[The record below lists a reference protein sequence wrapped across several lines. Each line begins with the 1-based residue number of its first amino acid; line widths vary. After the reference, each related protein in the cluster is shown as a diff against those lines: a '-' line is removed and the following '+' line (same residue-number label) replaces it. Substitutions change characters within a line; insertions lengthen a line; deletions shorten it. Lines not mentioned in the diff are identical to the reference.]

1 MGVPG
6 LWDII
11 HVVGTSTAIGR
22 LAVLDGF
29 QHNVSNRRGY
39 RIGIDA
45 SIWLHH
51 ASFCQGGENPGLRLL
66 FFRVLN
72 LLRWPILPL
81 FMFDGR
87 ARPKTKRGS
96 KLGKSGSHALTK
108 DFKTML
114 SLMGVEWREAAGEA
128 EAELA
133 QLNRYASLD
142 AVMTDDV
149 DAFLFGAQ
157 TVIKNPG
164 INLSGN
170 KSKPA
175 IDKRGKASKHHV
187 WVYTADAIQSH
198 PGVRMTRGGMIL
210 FALLNGG
217 DYHTGVDKI
226 GKVIAHGLARCG
238 FGDSLLTAYQ
248 NRNSQDIRTFLTQW
262 RAEMTQELHTNSK
275 GFLPHICASTSIPDT
290 FPDMGALKNY
300 VEPAVFATQA
310 GRGGGGLRDARSF
323 NIAALA
329 AFCEEKFGEWGFRDV
344 IIKRFRTLVWPSAV
358 MHLLRHSTLD
368 RDEKPIRNGV
378 RPPAVGTPASLV
390 QKYLGGPVSIQRA
403 DAIADAFI
411 NKGTVRPAVQ
421 PVDDTYPLGLRIVR
435 SRQHVSTDEM
445 LEYLVEFSPIQF
457 VELANSGI
465 KGFRGASPTNDSEE
479 LDENGNVMVGAR
491 TTGKLPPPPRSAVQL
506 WIPSVV
512 LAEVYPELGEEFRS
526 RPTRANRRAPLAT
539 QGRVATEPQDEDMSD
554 TITIES
560 SPPRR
565 ARPSRQPYVGST
577 STQPMAR
584 PSPSADI
591 PIQPQTPSRT
601 QPKVFV
607 FEGRTYIDVNPAE
620 VNARSENQ
628 PPSAPAPLQ
637 RVHSI
642 IDLTNSP
649 ARPSRQSAHDTFS
662 TTASA
667 PGPTRYISRDKYGS
681 TSSQP
686 TKINYG
692 GTRDA
697 DLMTHGLEDP
707 SDEEEMPRSRFD
719 DIFEQLISKKRAPTK
734 RAGQRR
740 PRNTRRT
747 VEPFS
752 GRSEPSVSQ
761 PMPIPSAS
769 QGLVSTRPTPNWR
782 PSARVRAPVAHV
794 RDLTGGR
801 AGPSSSPGLSLSQPL
816 PDVAA
821 TRAHRSPIPFNMPL
835 SQPST
840 VGAAAQIVAHSSNVA
855 QPWPWGSD
863 ASPPGQPSCGARTPN
878 LRADPSSLTLPRAEY
893 RHVARSPDALDVFL
907 AQNPSPRDLGDVN
920 NGKVNSGKRPGP
932 PASQPPST
940 LKRAKSNQEN
950 RSRPRPRP
958 IRPPVGAANRVVSAP
973 APLPKFKPPPGLFLR
988 GMWDSDDDDMPSL
1001 PSGQPTKHFPLPRP
1015 SVGDQMPSS
1024 SQDSAL
1030 YDGDIIDLTDY

>member
-11 HVVGTSTAIGR
+11 HVVGTSTAIGK

-72 LLRWPILPL
+72 LLHWPILPL

-96 KLGKSGSHALTK
+96 KLGKSGSHALAK
-108 DFKTML
+108 NFKTML

-175 IDKRGKASKHHV
+175 LDKNGKPSKHHV

-198 PGVRMTRGGMIL
+198 PGVRLTRGGLIL

-248 NRNSQDIRTFLTQW
+248 NRNNQDIRTFLPQW
-262 RAEMTQELHTNSK
+262 RAEMMQELRTNSK
-275 GFLPHICASTSIPDT
+275 GFLPYICASTSLPDT
-290 FPDMGALKNY
+290 FPDMDALKNY

-310 GRGGGGLRDARSF
+310 RRGGGSVRDARSF

-329 AFCEEKFGEWGFRDV
+329 AFCEEKFGEWGYRDV

-368 RDEKPIRNGV
+368 RDEKPARNGV
-378 RPPAVGTPASLV
+378 RPPPVGTPASLV
-390 QKYLGGPVSIQRA
+390 QKYLGGPVSIQRTN
-403 DAIADAFI
+403 AIADAFV

-421 PVDDTYPLGLRIVR
+421 PVDDTYPLGLKIVR
-435 SRQHVSTDEM
+435 TRQHVSTDEM

-457 VELANSGI
+457 VDLANLGI
-465 KGFRGASPTNDSEE
+465 RGFRGAAPTNDSEE
-479 LDENGNVMVGAR
+479 LDETWNVEIGAR
-491 TTGKLPPPPRSAVQL
+491 STGKLPPPPRSAVQL

-512 LAEVYPELGEEFRS
+512 LAEVYPELEEEFRN
-526 RPTRANRRAPLAT
+526 RPIRARRRAPQAT
-539 QGRVATEPQDEDMSD
+539 QVRVTSESPDEEMED
-554 TITIES
+554 TLSIKS

-565 ARPSRQPYVGST
+565 AVPPRRSPVAST
-577 STQPMAR
+577 STQPVAG
-584 PSPSADI
+584 PSIFDFEGITLVDVPTR
-591 PIQPQTPSRT
+591 PQTPPRA
-601 QPKVFV
+601 QPKEFV
-607 FEGRTYIDVNPAE
+607 FEGITFVDVNPVE
-620 VNARSENQ
+620 VNTREDNQ
-628 PPSAPAPLQ
+628 PPSASAPLQ
-637 RVHSI
+637 RVNSI

-649 ARPSRQSAHDTFS
+649 VRPWRQSKHAS
-662 TTASA
+662 SSVPVSA
-667 PGPTRYISRDKYGS
+667 PGPIRYNRHSDYNSSSTQPPKIHYGRS
-681 TSSQP
+681 H
-686 TKINYG
+686 
-692 GTRDA
+692 DA
-697 DLMTHGLEDP
+697 DIMGHVSEGL
-707 SDEEEMPRSRFD
+707 SDQEELPRSRFD
-719 DIFEQLISKKRAPTK
+719 DIFEQLISKKKAPIK

-740 PRNTRRT
+740 PRNTKRS
-747 VEPFS
+747 VEPFE
-752 GRSEPSVSQ
+752 GPSETSTSQ
-761 PMPIPSAS
+761 STS
-769 QGLVSTRPTPNWR
+769 QGPLSTRPTPNWH
-782 PSARVRAPVAHV
+782 PSARVRAPVTQV

-801 AGPSSSPGLSLSQPL
+801 TGPSSSPVLSLSQPL
-816 PDVAA
+816 PEAAAMRVA
-821 TRAHRSPIPFNMPL
+821 RSPVPFNMSL

-840 VGAAAQIVAHSSNVA
+840 GEAAQTLAHSNNVA
-855 QPWPWGSD
+855 QSWPRDG
-863 ASPPGQPSCGARTPN
+863 ASPPGQPSCGIIPPN
-878 LRADPSSLTLPRAEY
+878 LRADPLPLPLPRAEF
-893 RHVARSPDALDVFL
+893 RRVARLPDALDVFL
-907 AQNPSPRDLGDVN
+907 AQNPSPRDLGDMN
-920 NGKVNSGKRPGP
+920 NGGIHSRKRPSP
-932 PASQPPST
+932 SASQPGST
-940 LKRAKSNQEN
+940 LKRVKSNQEN
-950 RSRPRPRP
+950 RPRPRPRP
-958 IRPPVGAANRVVSAP
+958 IRPPAGAANRVVSAP
-973 APLPKFKPPPGLFLR
+973 VPLPKFKPPPGLFLR

-1015 SVGDQMPSS
+1015 SIGDQMPSS